1 MMEDVDGISR
11 YIDPLVHQYT
21 IIASRLHTEDVSI
34 RPFAYSV
41 DVFHH
46 CNNQRHVIT
55 SNVLSISTT
64 ITSIPSIHLLY
75 HTPIKFSTICSF
87 SSVPAI
93 PRQDNACH
101 TLLVTVIPSPPIT
114 WISFDAVINYLA
126 PILFRKGYNALQHII
141 CKSYSLSF
149 PLAQITSPDVKISLT
164 TFTYILFSLQ
174 CQLLLLSTTKS
185 SSSYLV

>member
-1 MMEDVDGISR
+1 MMEDVNGISR

-21 IIASRLHTEDVSI
+21 IIASRLHAEDVSI
-34 RPFAYSV
+34 CPFEYSV

-46 CNNQRHVIT
+46 CNNQRHVIA

-64 ITSIPSIHLLY
+64 ISSIPSIHLLY

-87 SSVPAI
+87 SSVLTI

-101 TLLVTVIPSPPIT
+101 TLPVTVVPSPLIT
-114 WISFDAVINYLA
+114 WISFDAVINSLA
-126 PILFRKGYNALQHII
+126 PILFRKGYNTLQHII

-149 PLAQITSPDVKISLT
+149 SLAQIISPDVTISLT

-174 CQLLLLSTTKS
+174 YQLSLLSTTKS